1 MAAIGRLESL
11 RATAIY
17 TSACV
22 TTLAAGLAHHREMGA
37 AAVGSPRSPAEPI
50 PRAPLAETERDAGR
64 LQQRARGQSGSG
76 CGTTHEQWLQLQCHE
91 HWQSSTDWDAR
102 VVRRFG
108 EAEKENLPPRTPV
121 HEDAQKPERD
131 ADADTPRRT
140 LTAEERTLSCE
151 LETPTPARPPK
162 PSRTPP
168 SRDSPLVE
176 RLRELLLEKKEAA
189 EQANGGCDEA
199 GDGRAFDSIYSA
211 TWKVLALEQEN
222 CALRRTSSQMVS
234 DTQTTSQRRAPHAKQ
249 QIAKELE
256 SENLGA
262 KAKMLAAENERLRC
276 EVRAVLS
283 NCVNQVVVG
292 KGAPKHVAD

>member
-1 MAAIGRLESL
+1 M
-11 RATAIY
+11 
-17 TSACV
+17 
-22 TTLAAGLAHHREMGA
+22 
-37 AAVGSPRSPAEPI
+37 
-50 PRAPLAETERDAGR
+50 
-64 LQQRARGQSGSG
+64 
-76 CGTTHEQWLQLQCHE
+76 
-91 HWQSSTDWDAR
+91 
-102 VVRRFG
+102 
-108 EAEKENLPPRTPV
+108 
-121 HEDAQKPERD
+121 
-131 ADADTPRRT
+131 
-140 LTAEERTLSCE
+140 
-151 LETPTPARPPK
+151 
-162 PSRTPP
+162 
-168 SRDSPLVE
+168 PLVE

-189 EQANGGCDEA
+189 EQEANDGGCDEA
-199 GDGRAFDSIYSA
+199 GDGRAFDSIYAA